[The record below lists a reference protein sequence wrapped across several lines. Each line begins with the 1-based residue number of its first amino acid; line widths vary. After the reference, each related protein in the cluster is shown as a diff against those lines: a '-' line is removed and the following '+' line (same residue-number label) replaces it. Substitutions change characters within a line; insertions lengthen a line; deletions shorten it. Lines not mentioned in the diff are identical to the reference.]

1 MTEGPGGD
9 TPSLVTRPG
18 HDEVV
23 LLTGLPSFPAR
34 TLCEEIVRT
43 SSRTLVHALVRSKQ
57 EADAREFLDA
67 LPLEQRARVQLIEG
81 DAAAMDLGLSGAE
94 FKTLAAEVD
103 RIHHTAAISYLGA
116 DHATASRVNEDGAR
130 EILEFAAAC
139 PQLKCLVH
147 HSTALVSGDR
157 TGLVKEE
164 ELQEGQR
171 FRNVVE
177 ETKARAEKRMRA
189 QMGKLPIAVVR
200 PSMVVGDSQTG
211 DIDRLDGPYLLVL
224 LIVTSPADIALP
236 LPGRG
241 DVPLNIV
248 PADFV
253 AKAARAIGLDPRAPG
268 RTFHVVD
275 PAPLTARRVF
285 ELVALAGGRRMPRG
299 FIPANLTKA
308 LLRTPGLE
316 RFAKSPRAF
325 FDALATPVTWAS
337 TNADEILADAGIRC
351 PSFESYVETLVEYVQ
366 TRLRE
371 RRQKRAAAEVDDPLG

>member
-1 MTEGPGGD
+1 
-9 TPSLVTRPG
+9 
-18 HDEVV
+18 V

-43 SSRTLVHALVRSKQ
+43 SSRTLVHALVRSKH
-57 EADAREFLDA
+57 EGDARDFLDG

-81 DAAAMDLGLSGAE
+81 DAAAMDLGLSGTE
-94 FKTLAAEVD
+94 FKQLASEVD
-103 RIHHTAAISYLGA
+103 RIHHAAAISYLGV
-116 DHATASRVNEDGAR
+116 DQATASRVNEDGAR

-139 PQLKCLVH
+139 PSLKCLVH

-164 ELQEGQR
+164 DLQEGQR

-189 QMGKLPIAVVR
+189 RMGKLPIAVVR

-211 DIDRLDGPYLLVL
+211 DVDRLDGPYLLVL

-268 RTFHVVD
+268 RTFHLVD

-299 FIPANLTKA
+299 FIPANLTN
-308 LLRTPGLE
+308 GLE